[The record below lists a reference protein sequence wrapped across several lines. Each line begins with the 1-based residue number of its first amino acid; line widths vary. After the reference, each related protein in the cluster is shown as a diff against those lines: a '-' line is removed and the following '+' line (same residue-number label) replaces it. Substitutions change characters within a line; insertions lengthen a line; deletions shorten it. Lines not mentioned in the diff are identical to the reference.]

1 MLTLLSECHFWT
13 TRDDIRIKHTDYGCL
28 RYTRNREIQ
37 QQLVANDVYSEAKRD
52 YLERRGYRAVLKNSR
67 KGIGRLKDN
76 IKRLEELLR
85 SQHKVIHVH
94 WPEDSHVLL
103 LFANGTIAHICV
115 DVFTGDISRMVYE
128 KYLEGKAAD
137 IITDAFFTHSH
148 IVLAYN
154 TNQVTVVHLQK
165 PNSRAQGPEK
175 ISNMDPKI
183 FHAIIPGTAER
194 RLPRRITVNSTNDMF
209 VVWTKSSQNE
219 VFPWRPTIRDQDRAN
234 IHVFKLNGNQL
245 DFFAYCWSEND
256 PLYVDFLR
264 SAENQILVLEQKIS
278 RKGEISAEVCSYEI
292 VVGKMQRTPLSSILV
307 GTQITCY
314 AFSPDQEKLFLG
326 SADRNICLHDLVLQ
340 STKCVTQIDIV
351 PIQCSWHS
359 DSSLI
364 VIANTRSQFQC
375 FDLALTP
382 VGNQLQSEDVT
393 PSNLLDLSHYFST
406 QPTLLQISF
415 SRKPELHHYS
425 HPYAATDSYLL
436 LLYDQGPIGC
446 LRFFAGAGMRGDI
459 HNSGLTADVI
469 LDKYLA
475 LNQLEKAVNLLNALN
490 WETYGAVCLIS
501 LHKIANHV
509 FYRGDQ
515 KKIRIELMAKALRTF
530 SDSLTEETKDEFSD
544 QVFDLKRRFFFF
556 LLRHNLYTE
565 AFEVAQDI
573 EDYDL
578 FMDLFNVTKCDPN
591 LLDFSAA
598 CFSQAAAILHEEDM
612 AVNTGNAFRSDSAC
626 SQTTSSDITNAR
638 SKLQQQQQQHQKF
651 LKHYVPPLPSFKS
664 KVFNA
669 EMIKINA
676 PRSEV
681 SPENLATRP
690 QKEKSRPP
698 PPPVP
703 DKKLAKLN
711 PAALSVAKSVSLSSN
726 LANLTLKSARS
737 SGQTQGSNG
746 LSSSPAPQWSDLNV
760 TQKSTHLKS
769 AFVPHYT
776 SNNTLYKSNNVPLAI
791 TNTNALNNNSSN
803 VHQTSNAFMQFNS
816 PPPNKSLINDA
827 CNNTALV
834 LSHHQ
839 ARSYSTA
846 QTPALSTPPI
856 AMYQPKFFQHPLV
869 SGTIPSSGTTSLAAH
884 SISNEEYQKVLLSKK
899 PTASILSNGSATQ
912 NGSSNTSVL
921 SGGTSGLQN
930 SIATKENNKNTSGEK
945 NKVKFSDTVQ
955 VAVVPAVISLQE
967 IPRRDKPLISKRNGY
982 ARPAPRNFTNPKK
995 ELQDSLPLCHPHDD
1009 YLKDFNPLPAET
1021 HRPPIK
1027 LYSTNDEFNHQ
1038 HQYQHKATPSV
1049 NTSTTNKTN
1058 NNNIDNNNTFP
1069 NSSHA
1074 TSSSTPIKVVH
1085 FGVV

>member
-13 TRDDIRIKHTDYGCL
+13 TREDIRIKHTDFGCL
-28 RYTRNREIQ
+28 RYTRHREL
-37 QQLVANDVYSEAKRD
+37 QQLPANDVYAEAKRD
-52 YLERRGYRAVLKNSR
+52 YIERRNGVAVLKRSR
-67 KGIGRLKDN
+67 KAIGRLKDN
-76 IKRLEELLR
+76 LKRLEELFR
-85 SQHKVIHVH
+85 AHHKVVHIH

-103 LFANGTIAHICV
+103 LFANGIIAHICI
-115 DVFTGDISRMVYE
+115 DAFTGDISRMVYE
-128 KYLEGKAAD
+128 KYLVGKLAAET
-137 IITDAFFTHSH
+137 ITDAFFTHSH
-148 IVLAYN
+148 IVVAYN
-154 TNQVTVVHLQK
+154 TNQVTVIHLQK
-165 PNSRAQGPEK
+165 PNTRTQGPEK
-175 ISNMDPKI
+175 ISNMEPKI
-183 FHAIIPGTAER
+183 FHAIIPGHAER
-194 RLPRRITVNSTNDMF
+194 KLARRISVNTNNDMF
-209 VVWTKSSQNE
+209 VIWTKSSQNE

-234 IHVFKLNGNQL
+234 IHVFKLKGNQL

-256 PLYVDFLR
+256 PLCVDFLR
-264 SAENQILVLEQKIS
+264 STENQILTLEQKIS

-292 VVGKMQRTPLSSILV
+292 VVGKMQRTPLSSIAV
-307 GTQITCY
+307 GTQITCF

-364 VIANTRSQFQC
+364 VISNTRSQFQC

-393 PSNLLDLSHYFST
+393 PSNLLDLSHYFSA
-406 QPTLLQISF
+406 QPTLLQMSF

-425 HPYAATDSYLL
+425 HPYAATDCFLL

-469 LDKYLA
+469 MDKYLA

-515 KKIRIELMAKALRTF
+515 KKVRIELMNRALKTF

-556 LLRHNLYTE
+556 LLRQNLFAE

-591 LLDFSAA
+591 LVEFSAA

-612 AVNTGNAFRSDSAC
+612 VNGNVSASDFRSESVC
-626 SQTTSSDITNAR
+626 SQSTGSDTTTSR
-638 SKLQQQQQQHQKF
+638 SKSQQQQQLHQKF
-651 LKHYVPPLPSFKS
+651 LKDYVPPLPSFKS

-669 EMIKINA
+669 EMIKINM
-676 PRSEV
+676 P
-681 SPENLATRP
+681 
-690 QKEKSRPP
+690 KSGTHTTEPHITTQQQERTRPP
-698 PPPVP
+698 PPPIP
-703 DKKLAKLN
+703 DKKQTKLN
-711 PAALSVAKSVSLSSN
+711 PTTLSAAKSAALSSN
-726 LANLTLKSARS
+726 LANLTIKSARNSLQGNQTMNTHTS
-737 SGQTQGSNG
+737 SGIT
-746 LSSSPAPQWSDLNV
+746 PQWSDLGISMKNP
-760 TQKSTHLKS
+760 SIKS
-769 AFVPHYT
+769 AFTPLYNSHNGGGCLVMPHI
-776 SNNTLYKSNNVPLAI
+776 NGL
-791 TNTNALNNNSSN
+791 NTNGNLVIPSTSSSLGYLKPTTNDSVNNNI
-803 VHQTSNAFMQFNS
+803 
-816 PPPNKSLINDA
+816 INQH
-827 CNNTALV
+827 
-834 LSHHQ
+834 HHQ
-839 ARSYSTA
+839 RYNMATA
-846 QTPALSTPPI
+846 SPSAAVLPI
-856 AMYQPKFFQHPLV
+856 APVAMYQPKFFQHPLV
-869 SGTIPSSGTTSLAAH
+869 SGTIPSSSSSSGGGGGGGTSLAAH

-912 NGSSNTSVL
+912 NGSNTSVL
-921 SGGTSGLQN
+921 SGISGGQN
-930 SIATKENNKNTSGEK
+930 GHIKDGGKNANGEK

-955 VAVVPAVISLQE
+955 VAVVPE
-967 IPRRDKPLISKRNGY
+967 IPRRDKSLIAKRNGY
-982 ARPAPRNFTNPKK
+982 VRPPPRNFTNPKK
-995 ELQDSLPLCHPHDD
+995 ELQDSLPLCHPNDD
-1009 YLKDFNPLPAET
+1009 YLKDFNPLPAAES
-1021 HRPPIK
+1021 HRAVSNE
-1027 LYSTNDEFNHQ
+1027 LHYQQHNNNGHSVTSTIAHAN
-1038 HQYQHKATPSV
+1038 
-1049 NTSTTNKTN
+1049 NTSATTATTN
-1058 NNNIDNNNTFP
+1058 
-1069 NSSHA
+1069 A
-1074 TSSSTPIKVVH
+1074 APIKVVH